1 MTDATD
7 LQTAIVN
14 EALHESERRFSAIV
28 SSIPGLVFQ
37 MHMTTDKK
45 WVFTYLSEGCEALL
59 GISAKKLL
67 ANSARLFDAMESRSV
82 NQFKQKLSVSALEL
96 NRLDWEGR
104 VWIAD
109 WQDMKW
115 INIRATTCL
124 LEDGAV
130 QWDGIMLNITQSQQE
145 KQEIEQAR
153 RDLQALTAH
162 LNQVKEQERVSIAR
176 EIHDDLGGNLTAMKF
191 GLSTI
196 TQQVASGGK
205 VSLEQTTMLQSI
217 IDQTFD
223 AVHRISGN
231 LRPNILD
238 LGLVDA
244 LAWQVDQFKKQLSIA
259 IVFTTN
265 CDDLA
270 INSDQS
276 MALFRICQE
285 ALSNIAK
292 YAKASQVQ
300 VDLRQLDD
308 HLQMTI
314 ADNGVGLAPADKIK
328 PNSFG
333 LRGMQERAAAMHGEL
348 HITCPLS
355 GQGTI
360 ISVTVPIHAHAED
373 DILRDDILRD
383 DILSEAP
390 LKSLRA

>member
-1 MTDATD
+1 MLSNSAE
-7 LQTAIVN
+7 LQSN
-14 EALHESERRFSAIV
+14 RMNDALHESERRFSAIV

-37 MHMTTDKK
+37 MHMTVDAQL
-45 WVFTYLSEGCEALL
+45 VFTYLSEGCEALL
-59 GISAKKLL
+59 GISANKLRT
-67 ANSARLFDAMESRSV
+67 NSSCLFDAMESESV
-82 NQFKQKLSVSALEL
+82 NQLTKKLSASAREL
-96 NRLDWEGR
+96 KRLDWEGR
-104 VWIAD
+104 IWIAD

-115 INIRATTCL
+115 VNIRATVRQL
-124 LEDGAV
+124 LDGAV
-130 QWDGIMLNITQSQQE
+130 QWDGIMLNITQSKQE
-145 KQEIEQAR
+145 KHEIEQAK

-191 GLSTI
+191 GLSTMI
-196 TQQVASGGK
+196 QQVSAGAP

-244 LAWQVDQFKKQLSIA
+244 LAWQVDQFKKQLAIA
-259 IVFTTN
+259 STFTTN
-265 CDDLA
+265 CDDLTVD
-270 INSDQS
+270 SDQS

-292 YAKASQVQ
+292 YAQATQVR
-300 VDLRQLDD
+300 VELRQLESQ
-308 HLQMTI
+308 LQLTI

-333 LRGMQERAAAMHGEL
+333 LRGMQERAAAMQGEL
-348 HITCPLS
+348 LMTCPLG

-360 ISVTVPIHAHAED
+360 ISVTVPLQPSIGD
-373 DILRDDILRD
+373 DNV
-383 DILSEAP
+383 
-390 LKSLRA
+390 RASHLQFTRTSS